1 MPKPT
6 TRRRSLSSRKVVSAA
21 EAVRHIR
28 SNTTLATGGFL
39 DTGFADGLAFALEQR
54 FMGQDPLSPSGS
66 PSGLTL
72 VYAGGEDDGKYRD
85 LNHLAHAGML
95 RCLIGAHV
103 DLPPKLHQLALSN
116 QIEAHN
122 LPQGVI
128 SQLFR
133 EMAAHR
139 PGLLTHVGAG
149 TFVDPRH
156 GGGRVNACSH
166 RAHLDLLEL
175 AGAHAVLHKAFPI
188 HACLLRASTADTHG
202 NISMGC
208 AGLTFDNLAMAMA
221 MATHNAGGTVIVQVE
236 RLAQAGSLP
245 ARQVRIPGMLVDYVV
260 LAEQSEHHGQTFA
273 EPYRAVFAGE
283 LRASPMAHPQTPLN
297 VRRGL
302 RQELLIAAHTHTT
315 P

>member
-1 MPKPT
+1 
-6 TRRRSLSSRKVVSAA
+6 
-21 EAVRHIR
+21 
-28 SNTTLATGGFL
+28 
-39 DTGFADGLAFALEQR
+39 
-54 FMGQDPLSPSGS
+54 
-66 PSGLTL
+66 
-72 VYAGGEDDGKYRD
+72 
-85 LNHLAHAGML
+85 ML

-103 DLPPKLHQLALSN
+103 DLPPKLQQLALSN

-139 PGLLTHVGAG
+139 HGLLTHVGAG

-175 AGAHAVLHKAFPI
+175 AGAHDVLHKAFPV

-208 AGLTFDNLAMAMA
+208 AGLTFDNLAMAIA

-273 EPYRAVFAGE
+273 GPYSAVFAGE
-283 LRASPMAHPQTPLN
+283 LRASLMAHPQTRLN